1 MVNVH
6 TWCLWYIN
14 VQVLYAEAPDSDNLV
29 FCYIGK
35 HPDLGQYLLCTCH
48 VQRTLGKW

>member
-1 MVNVH
+1 MY
-6 TWCLWYIN
+6 TWGLWHIN

-35 HPDLGQYLLCTCH
+35 HPDLCYSVSTMHIPCPKYT
-48 VQRTLGKW
+48 W